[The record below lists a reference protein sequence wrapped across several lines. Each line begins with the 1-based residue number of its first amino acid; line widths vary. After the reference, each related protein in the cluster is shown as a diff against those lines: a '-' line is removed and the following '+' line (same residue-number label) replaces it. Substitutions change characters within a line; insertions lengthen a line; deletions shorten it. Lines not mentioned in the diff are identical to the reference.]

1 MRLHNKLSILVFF
14 IFSLFIFLSSGYAQ
28 KKDYTDYDLSKAPH
42 VHKAG
47 VDHSKFP
54 ELQKKFNSPHE
65 VTETCI
71 SCHNKRDDEFM
82 KTPHWLWKEPVEDAI
97 HGKFELGKADVLNNF
112 CIGIRSN
119 EPRCTSCHAG
129 YGWKDKNFDFSDAK
143 NIDCLVCHDQTGTYK
158 KYPAGAGYPVTEEK
172 TFPPQGGTKKFFPP
186 DYNKV
191 AQSVGL
197 PKRNNCGTCHYNGG
211 GGNNVKHG
219 DLEKALNKTTKK
231 VDVHMGIDGGN
242 MQCIECHKTY
252 NHQIPGTLLTIQTN
266 NQNNRVYCEDCHKGS
281 FHKKEIIDKHL
292 KKVACQT
299 CHIPVYAKV
308 NPTKMWW
315 DWSKAG
321 LNTDGKPIAK
331 YGGKE
336 LNKSGHPI
344 DGLTGKPVENFEVH
358 NYLAKKGEFIWEVNA
373 IPDYVFSNGTA
384 THVLLTDKIDDTK
397 QPLVLNKLGG
407 SYKDGK
413 IIPVKIF
420 KGKQIYDKKFK
431 NLIQPKLFGKKG
443 SGAFWADFD
452 WGKAAEKGMEYI
464 EQKYSGEYGFIETE
478 SFWPVNHM
486 VSPKED
492 ALKCQ
497 DCHKQDG
504 RLAKLKDP
512 DLYVPGRDKNA
523 ALDTIGWALVLL
535 TLIGVLG
542 HGFARM
548 IFTKKN

>member
-1 MRLHNKLSILVFF
+1 MRSRGLFFALSFLPLFL
-14 IFSLFIFLSSGYAQ
+14 FSVVLAQ
-28 KKDYTDYDLSKAPH
+28 GKDYVDYNLEKAPH

-54 ELQKKFNSPHE
+54 ELQKKFNSPQE
-65 VTETCI
+65 VTEACI
-71 SCHNKRDDEFM
+71 TCHNKRDDEFM
-82 KTPHWLWKEPVEDAI
+82 QTPHWLWKEPVEDAA
-97 HGKFELGKADVLNNF
+97 HGKYMLGKANVLNNF

-129 YGWKDKNFDFSDAK
+129 YGWKDKNFDFKNAK

-158 KYPAGAGYPVTEEK
+158 KYPTMAGYPVTEE
-172 TFPPQGGTKKFFPP
+172 TVFAGTKKFYPP
-186 DYNKV
+186 DYNKI
-191 AQSVGL
+191 AQNVGI
-197 PKRNNCGTCHYNGG
+197 PKRSNCGACHYSGG

-231 VDVHMGIDGGN
+231 VDVHMGIDGAN
-242 MQCIECHKTY
+242 MQCVECHKTY

-266 NQNNRVYCEDCHKGS
+266 NKNNRVYCEDCHKGE
-281 FHKKEIIDKHL
+281 FHKKEIINRHM

-308 NPTKMWW
+308 NPTKLSW

-321 LNTDGKPIAK
+321 LNTDGKPIAE

-336 LNKSGHPI
+336 LVKEGHPI
-344 DGLTGKPVENFEVH
+344 DGLTGKPVEKFKVH
-358 NYLAKKGEFIWEVNA
+358 SYMAKKGEFTYGVNV

-384 THVLLTDKIDDTK
+384 EHVLLSDKIDDTK
-397 QPLVLNKLGG
+397 PVVLNKLGG

-420 KGKQIYDKKFK
+420 HGKQIYDKKFK
-431 NLIQPKLFGKKG
+431 NMIQPKVFGKKG

-452 WGKAAEKGMEYI
+452 WGKAAEKGMEYVG
-464 EQKYSGEYGFIETE
+464 QKYSGEYGFVETR
-478 SFWPVNHM
+478 SYWPVNHM

-497 DCHKQDG
+497 DCHVPEGG

-512 DLYVPGRDKNA
+512 DLYVPGRDRIA
-523 ALDTIGWALVLL
+523 ALDKIGWALALL
-535 TLIGVLG
+535 TLIGVLA
-542 HGFARM
+542 HGFGRM
-548 IFTKKN
+548 IFAKKK